1 MARCVL
7 FYTLSLA
14 AGTPLQHSYSP
25 LVTSFA
31 LFFTFDEVETTTT
44 TEGESERR
52 ERRLGVYSCVCA
64 HFCKIENP
72 HREEKDSL

>member
-52 ERRLGVYSCVCA
+52 ERRLGVYSCVYVC
-64 HFCKIENP
+64 P
-72 HREEKDSL
+72 LL